1 MTEKPAETAAEV
13 LAFWFAPET
22 EPHWFTGDPAFDARV
37 RSVLLPA
44 HERAAGGILES
55 WLGSAEGALALIL
68 LLDQVPRNAFR
79 GSPRAF
85 ATDAEAR
92 AAARAALAH
101 GFDLARP
108 VRERP
113 FFYLPFEHAED
124 LDDQRLSVALFRER
138 VGEGPY
144 LDYAVR
150 HLRVIERFGRFPHR
164 NKVLGR
170 EDTEAERAWLADH
183 PQGF

>member
-1 MTEKPAETAAEV
+1 MTERPAETAEEV

-22 EPHWFTGDPAFDARV
+22 EPNWFVSDPAFDAHV
-37 RSVLLPA
+37 RRVLLPA
-44 HERAAGGILES
+44 HERAAAGALRG
-55 WLGSAEGALALIL
+55 WLATAGGALALIL

-92 AAARAALAH
+92 AAARVALAR

-144 LDYAVR
+144 LDYAVL

-164 NKVLGR
+164 NAVLGR
-170 EDTEAERAWLADH
+170 ESSEAERAWLADH

>member
-1 MTEKPAETAAEV
+1 MTERPAETAAEV
-13 LAFWFAPET
+13 LDFWFAPET
-22 EPHWFTGDPAFDARV
+22 EPYWFAYNPDFDARV

-44 HERAAGGILES
+44 HERAAGGILDS
-55 WLGSAEGALALIL
+55 WLDTAEGALALIL
-68 LLDQVPRNAFR
+68 LLDQVPRNVFR
-79 GSPRAF
+79 ESPRAF

-92 AAARAALAH
+92 AAARAALAR

-138 VGEGPY
+138 VGEGLY
-144 LDYAVR
+144 LDYAER
-150 HLRVIERFGRFPHR
+150 HLVVIERFGRFPHR
-164 NKVLGR
+164 NAVLGR
-170 EDTEAERAWLADH
+170 ESTEAERAWLADH